1 MQVRI
6 TMAVNDIS
14 IKVNIGDRVYPLRIQ
29 ATEEEYV
36 RKAAK
41 LLNEKMVFFNN
52 NFSVKDKI
60 DGLAMAALEFAV
72 DSLNKSNENI
82 QYQQQPSSF
91 EPIESELKRIEDI
104 LNS

>member
-1 MQVRI
+1 
-6 TMAVNDIS
+6 MASNDIS

-29 ATEEEYV
+29 ASEEEYV

-41 LLNEKMVFFNN
+41 LLNEKMGFFNS

-72 DSLNKSNENI
+72 DALNKSNENI
-82 QYQQQPSSF
+82 QYQHQMPDLSPV
-91 EPIESELKRIEDI
+91 ETELNDIEQI
-104 LNS
+104 LQS

>member
-1 MQVRI
+1 
-6 TMAVNDIS
+6 MASNDIS
-14 IKVNIGDRVYPLRIQ
+14 IKVTIGDRVYPLRIQ

-41 LLNEKMVFFNN
+41 LLNEKMGFFNS

-72 DSLNKSNENI
+72 DALNKSNENI
-82 QYQQQPSSF
+82 QYQHQVPDFSQIETELNDIEQILQQ
-91 EPIESELKRIEDI
+91 
-104 LNS
+104 

>member
-1 MQVRI
+1 
-6 TMAVNDIS
+6 MASNDIS

-41 LLNEKMVFFNN
+41 LLNEKMGFFNS

-72 DSLNKSNENI
+72 DALNKSNENI
-82 QYQQQPSSF
+82 QYQHQVPDFSPLETELSD
-91 EPIESELKRIEDI
+91 IEQI
-104 LNS
+104 LQK

>member
-1 MQVRI
+1 M
-6 TMAVNDIS
+6 TSNDIS
-14 IKVNIGDRVYPLRIQ
+14 IKINIGDRVYPLKIQ
-29 ATEEEYV
+29 AMEEEYV

-41 LLNEKMVFFNN
+41 LLNEKMGFFNS
-52 NFSVKDKI
+52 NFSVKDKV

-82 QYQQQPSSF
+82 QYKQQTLDFSPLEDQLT
-91 EPIESELKRIEDI
+91 EIEQI

>member
-1 MQVRI
+1 
-6 TMAVNDIS
+6 MAGSDIS
-14 IKVNIGDRVYPLRIQ
+14 IKINIGDRVYPLKIQ
-29 ATEEEYV
+29 AREEEYV

-41 LLNEKMVFFNN
+41 LLNEKMGFFNS
-52 NFSVKDKI
+52 NFSVKDKV

-82 QYQQQPSSF
+82 QYKQQTIDFSPL
-91 EPIESELKRIEDI
+91 ENELTEIEQA

>member
-1 MQVRI
+1 
-6 TMAVNDIS
+6 MAVNDIS

-41 LLNEKMVFFNN
+41 LLNEKMGFFNS

-72 DSLNKSNENI
+72 DALNKSNETI
-82 QYQQQPSSF
+82 QYQHTSPDLSNVEAEIQD
-91 EPIESELKRIEDI
+91 IENI
-104 LNS
+104 LTDKS

>member
-1 MQVRI
+1 
-6 TMAVNDIS
+6 MASNDIS

-41 LLNEKMVFFNN
+41 LLNEKMGFFNS

-72 DSLNKSNENI
+72 DALNKSNENI
-82 QYQQQPSSF
+82 QYQHQVPDFSLIETELNDIEQILQQ
-91 EPIESELKRIEDI
+91 
-104 LNS
+104 

>member
-1 MQVRI
+1 
-6 TMAVNDIS
+6 MASNDIA

-29 ATEEEYV
+29 ASEEEYV

-41 LLNEKMVFFNN
+41 LLNEKMGFFNS

-72 DSLNKSNENI
+72 DALNKSNENI
-82 QYQQQPSSF
+82 QYQHQMPDLSS
-91 EPIESELKRIEDI
+91 IETELNGIEEI
-104 LNS
+104 LQS

>member
-1 MQVRI
+1 
-6 TMAVNDIS
+6 MAINDIS

-29 ATEEEYV
+29 AKEEEYV

-41 LLNEKMVFFNN
+41 LLNEKMGFFNS

-72 DSLNKSNENI
+72 DALNKSNENI
-82 QYQQQPSSF
+82 QYQHQTPDF
-91 EPIESELKRIEDI
+91 TPIEAEIQEIEQ
-104 LNS
+104 LLSKES

>member
-1 MQVRI
+1 
-6 TMAVNDIS
+6 MASNDIS

-29 ATEEEYV
+29 AKEEEYV

-41 LLNEKMVFFNN
+41 LLNEKMGFFNS

-72 DSLNKSNENI
+72 DSLNRPEENI
-82 QYQQQPSSF
+82 QYQQVKQDLSPVEQEVSRL
-91 EPIESELKRIEDI
+91 EALLSENKD
-104 LNS
+104 

>member
-1 MQVRI
+1 
-6 TMAVNDIS
+6 MAGEDIS
-14 IKVNIGDRVYPLRIQ
+14 IKVNIGDRVYPLKIQ
-29 ATEEEYV
+29 AREEEYV

-41 LLNEKMVFFNN
+41 LLNEKMGFFNS
-52 NFSVKDKI
+52 NFSVKDKV

-82 QYQQQPSSF
+82 QYKQQSIDFSPLEDQLT
-91 EPIESELKRIEDI
+91 EIEQL

>member
-1 MQVRI
+1 
-6 TMAVNDIS
+6 MASNDIS

-41 LLNEKMVFFNN
+41 LLNEKMGFFNS

-72 DSLNKSNENI
+72 DALNKSNENI
-82 QYQQQPSSF
+82 QYQHQVPDFSPL
-91 EPIESELKRIEDI
+91 ETELNDIEQI
-104 LNS
+104 LQK

>member
-1 MQVRI
+1 
-6 TMAVNDIS
+6 MAGNDIS

-29 ATEEEYV
+29 AKEEEYV

-41 LLNEKMVFFNN
+41 LLNEKMGFFNS

-72 DSLNKSNENI
+72 DALSKAEENKQKPE
-82 QYQQQPSSF
+82 
-91 EPIESELKRIEDI
+91 EPIDLRPLEVEISEIESI
-104 LNS
+104 LNP

>member
-1 MQVRI
+1 
-6 TMAVNDIS
+6 MASNDIS

-29 ATEEEYV
+29 AKEEEYV

-41 LLNEKMVFFNN
+41 LLNEKMGFFNS

-72 DSLNKSNENI
+72 DSLNRPEENI
-82 QYQQQPSSF
+82 QYQQVKQDLSPG
-91 EPIESELKRIEDI
+91 EQEVYRLEALLSENKD
-104 LNS
+104 

>member
-1 MQVRI
+1 
-6 TMAVNDIS
+6 MASNDIS

-41 LLNEKMVFFNN
+41 LLNEKMGFFNS

-72 DSLNKSNENI
+72 DALNKSNENI
-82 QYQQQPSSF
+82 QYQHQVNDFS
-91 EPIESELKRIEDI
+91 PIESEIQAIENI
-104 LNS
+104 LTEKP